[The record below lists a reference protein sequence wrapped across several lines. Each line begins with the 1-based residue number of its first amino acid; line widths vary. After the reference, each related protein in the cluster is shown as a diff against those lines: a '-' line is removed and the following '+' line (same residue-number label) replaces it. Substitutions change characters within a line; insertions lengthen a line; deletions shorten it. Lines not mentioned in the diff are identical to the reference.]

1 MISFG
6 TTLKDLIESY
16 NIEILEEKI
25 ANCLTK
31 IEIDRLGKEGISL
44 NSNSNKLKIMP
55 NQTFEY
61 KNERVLYYIPKAYF
75 TRRIGDAPSVLS
87 RVHIVFCRTL
97 KEQKQKGTFS
107 QYKVTNRKD
116 GKYHYEFNDGI
127 VENQELLVCQNCLQQ
142 FYHNKYKQIDY
153 KEFFNKG

>member
-31 IEIDRLGKEGISL
+31 IEIERLGKEGISL
-44 NSNSNKLKIMP
+44 DSNSDKLKIMP
-55 NQTFEY
+55 DGTFEY
-61 KNERVLYYIPKAYF
+61 KDERVLYYIPKIKRSKKARDNLSSL
-75 TRRIGDAPSVLS
+75 TRI
-87 RVHIVFCRTL
+87 HIIFCGEL
-97 KEQKQKGTFS
+97 KKQQNKGTFS

-142 FYHNKYKQIDY
+142 FYYE
-153 KEFFNKG
+153 EFFNKG